1 MIDRFFP
8 TSTNN
13 EVEKKEPFK
22 PLSDEEY
29 FDVIKKI
36 TKFLIDNPER
46 QYYFKCVFMAKPTEI
61 GKCVVV
67 KKNIDPLYDDSCFVF
82 QDRFRFMK
90 YYSVKNLKEVYFI
103 DESGTN
109 KNIFVEVFGEEFAQ
123 RICEVVIY

>member
-22 PLSDEEY
+22 PLSDKEY
-29 FDVIKKI
+29 FDVIEKI
-36 TKFLIDNPER
+36 TNFLIKKSER
-46 QYYFKCVFMAKPTEI
+46 QYYFKCFSMAKPTEI

-67 KKNIDPLYDDSCFVF
+67 KKIIDPLKDDHCFVF

-103 DESGTN
+103 DESGTK

>member
-22 PLSDEEY
+22 PLSDEEH

-36 TKFLIDNPER
+36 TIFLIDNPER
-46 QYYFKCVFMAKPTEI
+46 QYYFKCVFMANPTEI
-61 GKCVVV
+61 GKCVLV
-67 KKNIDPLYDDSCFVF
+67 KKNTDPFFYHDYDFVF
-82 QDRFRFMK
+82 QNRFGYENRSLK
-90 YYSVKNLKEVYFI
+90 QLKEVYFI